1 MDSSSCLNFQ
11 TVLVT
16 RNGKEKQRGGKMLL
30 VVGFFPSRVA
40 CLSPGMPSWVCRRQ
54 TTSGETFHG
63 TLFLFELALTS

>member
-1 MDSSSCLNFQ
+1 
-11 TVLVT
+11 
-16 RNGKEKQRGGKMLL
+16 MLL